1 MIKRKLID
9 QCPLCGGDK
18 IMGKTTFS
26 VDLGF
31 GVVLV
36 RDVPA
41 TICSQCGADWLS
53 DDVAARLE
61 EMVKDAHLRHLQV
74 RHFPVGLPST
84 SPQWYRLTNQRHN
97 PIPQNIR
104 R

>member
-9 QCPLCGGDK
+9 QCPLCDGEK
-18 IMGKTTFS
+18 IMGKPIFP

-31 GVVLV
+31 GVILV
-36 RDVPA
+36 GDVSA

-61 EMVKDAHLRHLQV
+61 EMVQDARLRHLQV
-74 RHFPVGLPST
+74 EVTTFQPGEKLSLEPA
-84 SPQWYRLTNQRHN
+84 L
-97 PIPQNIR
+97 
-104 R
+104 

>member
-1 MIKRKLID
+1 MIKNNVVD

-18 IMGKTTFS
+18 IKGKTIFS

-53 DDVAARLE
+53 DDVAAQLE
-61 EMVKDAHLRHLQV
+61 EMVQDARLRHLQV
-74 RHFPVGLPST
+74 EVTTFQSGEKLSLQPAP
-84 SPQWYRLTNQRHN
+84 
-97 PIPQNIR
+97 
-104 R
+104 

>member
-9 QCPLCGGDK
+9 QCPLYGGDK
-18 IMGKTTFS
+18 IMGKTLFS

-31 GVVLV
+31 GVILV

-53 DDVAARLE
+53 DDVATQLE
-61 EMVKDAHLRHLQV
+61 EMVRDARLRHLQV
-74 RHFPVGLPST
+74 EVTTFQSGEKFSLETVP
-84 SPQWYRLTNQRHN
+84 
-97 PIPQNIR
+97 
-104 R
+104 

>member
-1 MIKRKLID
+1 MIKIKLID
-9 QCPLCGGDK
+9 QCPLCGGEK
-18 IMGKTTFS
+18 IMGKTIFP

-53 DDVAARLE
+53 DGVAARLE
-61 EMVKDAHLRHLQV
+61 EMVQDARLRHLQV
-74 RHFPVGLPST
+74 EVTTFQSGEKFSRETAP
-84 SPQWYRLTNQRHN
+84 
-97 PIPQNIR
+97 
-104 R
+104 